1 MALVSVK
8 KKYQVVI
15 PQKVRE
21 KIRLKVGDLLEA
33 SVERGKITFTP
44 KAVVDRG
51 IGESLEDFK
60 VGRAYGPFE
69 THRELVTS
77 LHEETAKLRSKKRSR
92 KSPRT

>member
-8 KKYQVVI
+8 NKYQVVI

-21 KIRLKVGDLLEA
+21 KIRLRVGDLLEA

-51 IGESLEDFK
+51 IQESLEEFK
-60 VGRAYGPFE
+60 AGRAYGPFE

-77 LHEETAKLRSKKRSR
+77 LHQETAKLRSRKR